1 MDRTLMP
8 ISVPEPHLS
17 FNSLSLIWPDGTP
30 CFENLTGAVSA
41 PVTALIG
48 DNGSGKSTLLKLLA
62 GTLKPTS
69 GSITRPGTVAYLP
82 QDLGLTPQ
90 ATIAGLFA
98 ITDVLDALTEL
109 EAGDYSEELYDRI
122 GDNWDAAEQAQAA
135 LAASGF
141 SPALAATDA
150 RVLMRRTV
158 GTLSGGEAV
167 TAALTAL
174 VVSRPGVLLLD
185 EPTNNLDADAR
196 ATLYRLLDS
205 LPCPVLVVSHDRD
218 LLERVDEVLELRQGT
233 LRSFTG
239 NYSAYRQAINSEQ
252 DAAARHL
259 REAKQVERQEKRER
273 IEAETKLARA
283 ARAGA
288 AAQANRRGSRMSM
301 GLAASSAQRSAAKV
315 RQTHQ
320 GRLDAA
326 TATRQARERDI
337 REDQAIY
344 LDLPDTR
351 VPAGKRVLELTL
363 RQGTGADAS
372 PHQGEQEQ
380 ADDGA
385 AATTPLPERLIVQ
398 GPERLRLAGS
408 NGSGKSTLLRAIM
421 GDSQAAE
428 TARYACDYRVANT
441 GYLPQRL
448 TLPQEQSMLELV
460 AAANPALTEQQ
471 IRDDLA
477 RLLFRRERVHLPVG
491 VLSGGERFRV
501 ALATVLLA
509 SPAPQLLILDE
520 PTNNL
525 DMASVDWLVQALAS
539 YEGALLVVSHDEAF
553 CSQLGLTGV
562 LTLPKNN

>member
-1 MDRTLMP
+1 MP
-8 ISVPEPHLS
+8 ISVSEPHLS
-17 FNSLSLIWPDGTP
+17 FNSLSQIWPDGTP

-62 GTLKPTS
+62 GTLEPTS
-69 GSITRPGTVAYLP
+69 GSIARPGTVAYLP

-90 ATIAGLFA
+90 TTIADLFA
-98 ITDVLDALTEL
+98 ITDVLDALTAL
-109 EAGDYSEELYDRI
+109 EAGDYSEDLYDRI
-122 GDNWDAAEQAQAA
+122 GDNWDAAEQAQAT

-150 RVLMRRTV
+150 RALMRRTV

-174 VVSRPGVLLLD
+174 VATRPGVLLLD

-196 ATLYRLLDS
+196 AALYRILDS

-233 LRSFTG
+233 LRSFNG
-239 NYSAYRQAINSEQ
+239 NYSAYRQAIDSEQ

-259 REAKQVERQEKRER
+259 REAKQVERQENRER

-288 AAQANRRGSRMSM
+288 TAQANRRGSRMSM

-326 TATRQARERDI
+326 TATRKARERDI

-344 LDLPDTR
+344 LDLPGTR

-363 RQGTGADAS
+363 RQGTGADAT
-372 PHQGEQEQ
+372 PHRGEQEQ

-385 AATTPLPERLIVQ
+385 AATIPLPERLIVQ
-398 GPERLRLAGS
+398 GPERLRLAGA

-421 GDSQAAE
+421 GDTQAAD
-428 TARYACDYRVANT
+428 TAHYTCDYRVANT

-448 TLPQEQSMLELV
+448 LLPQDQSMLQLV
-460 AAANPALTEQQ
+460 MAANPTLTEQQ
-471 IRDDLA
+471 VRDDLA

-553 CSQLGLTGV
+553 CTQLGLTGV
-562 LTLPKNN
+562 LTLPKND

>member
-1 MDRTLMP
+1 MP
-8 ISVPEPHLS
+8 ISAPEHHLF
-17 FNSLSLIWPDGTP
+17 FNNLSLTWPDGTP
-30 CFENLTGAVSA
+30 CFENLTGAISA

-62 GTLKPTS
+62 GTLEPTS
-69 GSITRPGTVAYLP
+69 GSISRPGTVAYLP

-90 ATIAGLFA
+90 TTIADLFG
-98 ITDVLDALTEL
+98 ITDILDALTAL
-109 EAGDYSEELYDRI
+109 EAGDYSEELYERI

-141 SPALAATDA
+141 SPALTTTDA
-150 RVLMRRTV
+150 RALMRRTV

-174 VVSRPGVLLLD
+174 VATRPGVLLLD

-196 ATLYRLLDS
+196 TTLYRLLDT
-205 LPCPVLVVSHDRD
+205 LPCPVLLVSHDRD
-218 LLERVDEVLELRQGT
+218 LLERVDEVLELRQGA

-239 NYSAYRQAINSEQ
+239 TYSAYRQAIDREQ

-288 AAQANRRGSRMSM
+288 TAQASRRGSRMSM

-326 TATRQARERDI
+326 TATRKARERDI

-363 RQGTGADAS
+363 RQGSSMDI
-372 PHQGEQEQ
+372 PVHHIEQEQ
-380 ADDGA
+380 APNGA
-385 AATTPLPERLIVQ
+385 ETAPPLPENVTVQ
-398 GPERLRLAGS
+398 GPERLRLAGA
-408 NGSGKSTLLRAIM
+408 NGSGKSTQLRAIM
-421 GDSQAAE
+421 GDAQAAD
-428 TARYACDYRVANT
+428 TAHYTCDYRVANT

-448 TLPQEQSMLELV
+448 ALPQDQSMLQLV
-460 AAANPALTEQQ
+460 MTANPTLTEQQ
-471 IRDDLA
+471 VRDDLA

-539 YEGALLVVSHDEAF
+539 YEGALLVVSHDQAF
-553 CSQLGLTGV
+553 CAQLGLTGV
-562 LTLPKNN
+562 LTLPKNH

>member
-1 MDRTLMP
+1 MP
-8 ISVPEPHLS
+8 ISVSEPHLS

-62 GTLKPTS
+62 GTLEPTS
-69 GSITRPGTVAYLP
+69 GSIARPGTVAYLP

-90 ATIAGLFA
+90 TTIADLFA
-98 ITDVLDALTEL
+98 ITDVLDALTAL
-109 EAGDYSEELYDRI
+109 EAGDYSEDLYDRI

-150 RVLMRRTV
+150 RALMRRTV

-174 VVSRPGVLLLD
+174 VASRPGVLLLD

-218 LLERVDEVLELRQGT
+218 LLERVDEVLELRQGA

-239 NYSAYRQAINSEQ
+239 NYSAYRQAIDSEQ

-288 AAQANRRGSRMSM
+288 TAQANRRGSRMSM

-337 REDQAIY
+337 REDQPIY
-344 LDLPDTR
+344 LDLPGTR
-351 VPAGKRVLELTL
+351 VPASKRVLELTL
-363 RQGTGADAS
+363 RQADRQDAGTQPGA
-372 PHQGEQEQ
+372 QEQ
-380 ADDGA
+380 AGDGA
-385 AATTPLPERLIVQ
+385 AAITPLPERLIVQ
-398 GPERLRLAGS
+398 GPERLQLAGS

-448 TLPQEQSMLELV
+448 TLPQDQSMLQLV
-460 AAANPALTEQQ
+460 MAANPTLTEQQ
-471 IRDDLA
+471 VRDDLA

-553 CSQLGLTGV
+553 CAQLGLTGV
-562 LTLPKNN
+562 LTLP

>member
-1 MDRTLMP
+1 MP
-8 ISVPEPHLS
+8 ISVSEPHLS

-62 GTLKPTS
+62 GTLEPTR
-69 GSITRPGTVAYLP
+69 GSISRPGTVAYLP

-90 ATIAGLFA
+90 TTIADLFA
-98 ITDVLDALTEL
+98 ITDILNALTAL

-150 RVLMRRTV
+150 RALMRRTV

-174 VVSRPGVLLLD
+174 VASRPGVLLLD

-196 ATLYRLLDS
+196 TTLYRLLDS

-239 NYSAYRQAINSEQ
+239 NYSTYRQAIDSEQ

-273 IEAETKLARA
+273 IEAETKLTRA

-288 AAQANRRGSRMSM
+288 TAQANRRGSRMSM
-301 GLAASSAQRSAAKV
+301 GLAAASAQRSAAKV

-337 REDQAIY
+337 REDQTIY
-344 LDLPDTR
+344 LDLPGTR

-363 RQGTGADAS
+363 RQGIGADAS

-428 TARYACDYRVANT
+428 TARYSCNYRVANT

-448 TLPQEQSMLELV
+448 ALPQDQSMLQLV
-460 AAANPALTEQQ
+460 TAANPTLTEQQ
-471 IRDDLA
+471 VRDDLA
-477 RLLFRRERVHLPVG
+477 RLLFRRERVYLPVG

-525 DMASVDWLVQALAS
+525 DMASVDWLMQALAS

-553 CSQLGLTGV
+553 CAELGLTGV
-562 LTLPKNN
+562 LTLPALP

>member
-1 MDRTLMP
+1 MP
-8 ISVPEPHLS
+8 TSVSEPHLS
-17 FNSLSLIWPDGTP
+17 FNNLSLIWPDGTP

-48 DNGSGKSTLLKLLA
+48 DNGSGKSTLLKILA
-62 GTLKPTS
+62 GTLEPTS
-69 GSITRPGTVAYLP
+69 GSISRPGTVAYLP

-90 ATIAGLFA
+90 TTIADLFA
-98 ITDVLDALTEL
+98 ITDVLDALTAL

-150 RVLMRRTV
+150 HALMRRTV

-174 VVSRPGVLLLD
+174 VATRPGVLLLD

-196 ATLYRLLDS
+196 ATLYRLLDT

-218 LLERVDEVLELRQGT
+218 LLERVDEVLELRQGA
-233 LRSFTG
+233 LRSFAG
-239 NYSAYRQAINSEQ
+239 NYSAYRQAIDIEQ

-259 REAKQVERQEKRER
+259 REAKQVERQENRER

-288 AAQANRRGSRMSM
+288 TAQANRRGSRMSM

-326 TATRQARERDI
+326 TATRKARERDI

-344 LDLPDTR
+344 LDLPGTR

-372 PHQGEQEQ
+372 PYQGEQEQ

-385 AATTPLPERLIVQ
+385 AAATPLPERLIVQ

-428 TARYACDYRVANT
+428 TARYSCNYRVANT

-448 TLPQEQSMLELV
+448 ALPQDQSMLQLV
-460 AAANPALTEQQ
+460 MAANPTLTEQQ
-471 IRDDLA
+471 VRDDLA

-525 DMASVDWLVQALAS
+525 DMASVDWLIQALAS

>member
-1 MDRTLMP
+1 MP
-8 ISVPEPHLS
+8 TSVSEPHLS
-17 FNSLSLIWPDGTP
+17 FNNLSLIWPDGTP
-30 CFENLTGAVSA
+30 CFENLTGAISA

-62 GTLKPTS
+62 GTLEPTS
-69 GSITRPGTVAYLP
+69 GSISRPGTVAYLP

-90 ATIAGLFA
+90 TTIADLFA
-98 ITDVLDALTEL
+98 ITDVLDALTAL
-109 EAGDYSEELYDRI
+109 EAGDYSEDLYDRI

-150 RVLMRRTV
+150 RALMRRTV

-174 VVSRPGVLLLD
+174 VASHPGVLLLD

-239 NYSAYRQAINSEQ
+239 NYSAYRQAIDSEQ

-259 REAKQVERQEKRER
+259 REAKQVEQQEKRER

-288 AAQANRRGSRMSM
+288 TAQANRRGSRMSM

-326 TATRQARERDI
+326 TATRQVRERDI
-337 REDQAIY
+337 REDQSIY
-344 LDLPDTR
+344 LDLPETR

-363 RQGTGADAS
+363 RQGAGADVH

-380 ADDGA
+380 AGDGA
-385 AATTPLPERLIVQ
+385 AAATPLPERLIVQ
-398 GPERLRLAGS
+398 GPERLRLAGA

-421 GDSQAAE
+421 GDAQAAD
-428 TARYACDYRVANT
+428 TAHYTCDYRVANT

-448 TLPQEQSMLELV
+448 ALPQDQSMLQLV
-460 AAANPALTEQQ
+460 MEANPTLTEQQ
-471 IRDDLA
+471 VRDDLA

-525 DMASVDWLVQALAS
+525 DMASVDWLIQALAS

-553 CSQLGLTGV
+553 CAQLGLTGV
-562 LTLPKNN
+562 LTLPALT

>member
-1 MDRTLMP
+1 MP

-48 DNGSGKSTLLKLLA
+48 DNGSGKSTLLKLLT
-62 GTLKPTS
+62 GTLEPTS

-90 ATIAGLFA
+90 TTIADLFA
-98 ITDVLDALTEL
+98 ITDVLDALTAL

-150 RVLMRRTV
+150 RALMRRTV

-174 VVSRPGVLLLD
+174 VASRPGVLLLD

-196 ATLYRLLDS
+196 ATLYRILDS

-239 NYSAYRQAINSEQ
+239 NYSAYRQAIDNEQ

-288 AAQANRRGSRMSM
+288 TAQANRRGSRMSM
-301 GLAASSAQRSAAKV
+301 GLAAASAQRSAAKV

-337 REDQAIY
+337 REDQPIY

-351 VPAGKRVLELTL
+351 VPAGKRVLELIL
-363 RQGTGADAS
+363 RQADRQDAS

-380 ADDGA
+380 AGDGA
-385 AATTPLPERLIVQ
+385 AAIPPLPERLIVQ
-398 GPERLRLAGS
+398 GPERLRLAGA

-428 TARYACDYRVANT
+428 TARYACDYRVENT

-448 TLPQEQSMLELV
+448 ILPQEQSMLQLV
-460 AAANPALTEQQ
+460 MAANPTLTEQQ
-471 IRDDLA
+471 GRDDLA

-553 CSQLGLTGV
+553 CAQLGLMGV
-562 LTLPKNN
+562 LTLPALP

>member
-1 MDRTLMP
+1 MP
-8 ISVPEPHLS
+8 ISVSEPHLS

-62 GTLKPTS
+62 GTLEPTS
-69 GSITRPGTVAYLP
+69 GSVNRPGTVAYLP

-90 ATIAGLFA
+90 TTIADLFA
-98 ITDVLDALTEL
+98 ITDVLDALTAL

-122 GDNWDAAEQAQAA
+122 GDNWDAAEQAQAT

-141 SPALAATDA
+141 SPALATTDPHA
-150 RVLMRRTV
+150 LMRRTV

-174 VVSRPGVLLLD
+174 VATRPGVLLLD

-218 LLERVDEVLELRQGT
+218 LLERVDEVLELRQEA

-239 NYSAYRQAINSEQ
+239 NYSAYRQAIDSEQ
-252 DAAARHL
+252 EAAARHL

-288 AAQANRRGSRMSM
+288 TAQANRRGSRMSM

-326 TATRQARERDI
+326 TATRKARERDI

-344 LDLPDTR
+344 LDLPGTR

-380 ADDGA
+380 ADGGA
-385 AATTPLPERLIVQ
+385 AATTPLPERLIIQ
-398 GPERLRLAGS
+398 GPERLRLAGA
-408 NGSGKSTLLRAIM
+408 NGSGKSTLLKAIM
-421 GDSQAAE
+421 GDAQAAD
-428 TARYACDYRVANT
+428 TARYTCDYRVANT

-448 TLPQEQSMLELV
+448 VLSPDQSMLQLV
-460 AAANPALTEQQ
+460 MEANPTLTEQQ
-471 IRDDLA
+471 VRDDLA

-525 DMASVDWLVQALAS
+525 DMASVDWLIQALAS

-553 CSQLGLTGV
+553 CAQLGLTRV
-562 LTLPKNN
+562 LTLPALT

>member
-1 MDRTLMP
+1 MP
-8 ISVPEPHLS
+8 ISVSEPHLS

-48 DNGSGKSTLLKLLA
+48 DNGSGKSTLLKILA
-62 GTLKPTS
+62 GTLEPTS
-69 GSITRPGTVAYLP
+69 GSISRPGTVAYLP

-90 ATIAGLFA
+90 TTIADLFA
-98 ITDVLDALTEL
+98 ITDVLDALTAL
-109 EAGDYSEELYDRI
+109 EAGDYSEDLYDRI

-150 RVLMRRTV
+150 RALMRRTV

-174 VVSRPGVLLLD
+174 VASHPGVLLLD

-239 NYSAYRQAINSEQ
+239 NYSAYRQAIDSEQ

-288 AAQANRRGSRMSM
+288 TAQANRRGSRMSM

-337 REDQAIY
+337 REDQPIY

-351 VPAGKRVLELTL
+351 VPASKRVLELTL
-363 RQGTGADAS
+363 RQGAGADAS

-380 ADDGA
+380 VDDGA
-385 AATTPLPERLIVQ
+385 AATPPLPERLIVQ

-448 TLPQEQSMLELV
+448 TLPQDQSMLQLV
-460 AAANPALTEQQ
+460 MAANPTLTEQQ
-471 IRDDLA
+471 VRDDLA

-553 CSQLGLTGV
+553 CAQLGLTGV
-562 LTLPKNN
+562 LTLPKPN

>member
-1 MDRTLMP
+1 MP
-8 ISVPEPHLS
+8 ISVSEPHLS

-48 DNGSGKSTLLKLLA
+48 DNGAGKSTLLKLLA
-62 GTLKPTS
+62 GTLEPTR
-69 GSITRPGTVAYLP
+69 GSISRPGTVAYLP

-90 ATIAGLFA
+90 TTIADLFA
-98 ITDVLDALTEL
+98 ITDVLDALTAL
-109 EAGDYSEELYDRI
+109 EAGDYSEELYARI

-150 RVLMRRTV
+150 RALMRRTV
-158 GTLSGGEAV
+158 GTLSGGESV

-174 VVSRPGVLLLD
+174 VTSRPGVLLLD
-185 EPTNNLDADAR
+185 EPTNNLDTDAR

-205 LPCPVLVVSHDRD
+205 LPWPVLVVSHDRD

-239 NYSAYRQAINSEQ
+239 NYSTYRQAIDSEQ

-288 AAQANRRGSRMSM
+288 TAQANRRGSRMSM
-301 GLAASSAQRSAAKV
+301 GLAAASAQRSAAKV

-363 RQGTGADAS
+363 RQGIGADAS

-428 TARYACDYRVANT
+428 TARYSCNYRVANT

-448 TLPQEQSMLELV
+448 ALPQDQSMLQLV
-460 AAANPALTEQQ
+460 MAANPTLTEQQ
-471 IRDDLA
+471 VRDDLA

-525 DMASVDWLVQALAS
+525 DMASVDWLMQALAS

-553 CSQLGLTGV
+553 CAELGLTDV
-562 LTLPKNN
+562 LTLPAPP

>member
-1 MDRTLMP
+1 MP
-8 ISVPEPHLS
+8 TSVSEPHLS
-17 FNSLSLIWPDGTP
+17 FNNLSLIWPDGTP
-30 CFENLTGAVSA
+30 CFENLTGAISA

-62 GTLKPTS
+62 GTLEPTS
-69 GSITRPGTVAYLP
+69 GSIARPGTVAYLP

-90 ATIAGLFA
+90 TTIADLFA
-98 ITDVLDALTEL
+98 ITDVLDALTAL
-109 EAGDYSEELYDRI
+109 EAGDYSEDLYDRI

-150 RVLMRRTV
+150 RALMRRTV

-174 VVSRPGVLLLD
+174 VASRPGVLLLD

-218 LLERVDEVLELRQGT
+218 LLERVDEVLELRQGA

-239 NYSAYRQAINSEQ
+239 NYSAYRQAIDSEQ

-288 AAQANRRGSRMSM
+288 TAQANRRGSRMSM

-337 REDQAIY
+337 REDQPIY
-344 LDLPDTR
+344 LDLPGTR
-351 VPAGKRVLELTL
+351 VPASKRVLELTL
-363 RQGTGADAS
+363 RQADRQDAGTQPGA
-372 PHQGEQEQ
+372 QEQ
-380 ADDGA
+380 AGDGA
-385 AATTPLPERLIVQ
+385 AAITPLPERLIVQ
-398 GPERLRLAGS
+398 GPERLQLAGS

-448 TLPQEQSMLELV
+448 TLPQDQSMLQLV
-460 AAANPALTEQQ
+460 MAANPTLTEQQ
-471 IRDDLA
+471 VRDDLA

-553 CSQLGLTGV
+553 CAQLGLTGV
-562 LTLPKNN
+562 LTLP

>member
-1 MDRTLMP
+1 MP
-8 ISVPEPHLS
+8 ISVSEPHLS

-62 GTLKPTS
+62 GTLEPTS
-69 GSITRPGTVAYLP
+69 GSISQPGTVAYLP

-90 ATIAGLFA
+90 TTIADLFA
-98 ITDVLDALTEL
+98 ITDVLDALTAL

-150 RVLMRRTV
+150 RALMRRTV

-174 VVSRPGVLLLD
+174 VTSRPGVLLLD

-196 ATLYRLLDS
+196 TTLYRLLDS

-218 LLERVDEVLELRQGT
+218 LLERVDEVLELRQGI

-239 NYSAYRQAINSEQ
+239 NYSAYRQAIDSEQ

-288 AAQANRRGSRMSM
+288 TAQANRRGSRMSM
-301 GLAASSAQRSAAKV
+301 GLAAASAQRSAAKV

-344 LDLPDTR
+344 LDLPGTR

-380 ADDGA
+380 ADDRA

-428 TARYACDYRVANT
+428 TARYSCNYRVANT

-448 TLPQEQSMLELV
+448 ILPQEQSMLQLV
-460 AAANPALTEQQ
+460 MAANPTLTEQQ
-471 IRDDLA
+471 VRDDLA

-525 DMASVDWLVQALAS
+525 DMASVDWLMQALAS

-553 CSQLGLTGV
+553 CAELGLTGV

>member
-1 MDRTLMP
+1 MP

-62 GTLKPTS
+62 GTLEPTS
-69 GSITRPGTVAYLP
+69 GSISRPGTVAYLP
-82 QDLGLTPQ
+82 QDLGLTAQ
-90 ATIAGLFA
+90 TTVADLFA
-98 ITDVLDALTEL
+98 ITDVLDALTAL

-141 SPALAATDA
+141 SPALATTDA
-150 RVLMRRTV
+150 HALMRRTV

-174 VVSRPGVLLLD
+174 VATRPGVLLLD

-196 ATLYRLLDS
+196 ATLYRLLDT

-218 LLERVDEVLELRQGT
+218 LLERVDEVLELRQGA

-239 NYSAYRQAINSEQ
+239 NYSVYRQAIDSEQ

-259 REAKQVERQEKRER
+259 REAKQVERQENRER

-288 AAQANRRGSRMSM
+288 TAQANRRGSRMSM

-326 TATRQARERDI
+326 TATRKARERDI

-344 LDLPDTR
+344 LDLPGTR

-385 AATTPLPERLIVQ
+385 AAATPLPERLIVQ
-398 GPERLRLAGS
+398 GPERLRLAGA

-421 GDSQAAE
+421 GEVQAAD
-428 TARYACDYRVANT
+428 TAHYTCDYRVANT

-448 TLPQEQSMLELV
+448 ALPQDQSMLQLV
-460 AAANPALTEQQ
+460 MEANPTLTEQQ
-471 IRDDLA
+471 VRDDLA

-553 CSQLGLTGV
+553 CAQLGLTGV
-562 LTLPKNN
+562 LTLPKNH

>member
-1 MDRTLMP
+1 MP
-8 ISVPEPHLS
+8 TSVSEPHLS
-17 FNSLSLIWPDGTP
+17 FNNLSLIWPDGTP
-30 CFENLTGAVSA
+30 CFENLTGAISA

-62 GTLKPTS
+62 GTLEPTS
-69 GSITRPGTVAYLP
+69 GSISRPGTVAYLP

-90 ATIAGLFA
+90 TTVADLFA
-98 ITDVLDALTEL
+98 ITDVLDALTAL

-122 GDNWDAAEQAQAA
+122 GDNWDAAEQAQAT

-150 RVLMRRTV
+150 RALMRRTV

-174 VVSRPGVLLLD
+174 VASRPGVLLLD

-196 ATLYRLLDS
+196 ATLYRLLNS

-239 NYSAYRQAINSEQ
+239 NYSAYRQAIDSEQ

-288 AAQANRRGSRMSM
+288 TAQANRRGSRMSM
-301 GLAASSAQRSAAKV
+301 GLAASSAQRSAAKI

-320 GRLDAA
+320 GRLEAA
-326 TATRQARERDI
+326 TVTRQARERDI

-344 LDLPDTR
+344 LDLPETR

-363 RQGTGADAS
+363 RQGAGADVH

-380 ADDGA
+380 AGDGA
-385 AATTPLPERLIVQ
+385 AAATPLPERLIVQ
-398 GPERLRLAGS
+398 GPERLRLAGA

-421 GDSQAAE
+421 GEVQAAD
-428 TARYACDYRVANT
+428 TAHYTCDYRVANT

-448 TLPQEQSMLELV
+448 ALPQDQSMLQLV
-460 AAANPALTEQQ
+460 MEANPTLTEQQ
-471 IRDDLA
+471 VRDDLA

-553 CSQLGLTGV
+553 CAQLGLTGV
-562 LTLPKNN
+562 LTLSALT

>member
-1 MDRTLMP
+1 MP

-69 GSITRPGTVAYLP
+69 GSISRPGTVAYLP

-90 ATIAGLFA
+90 TTIADLFA
-98 ITDVLDALTEL
+98 ITDILDALTVL
-109 EAGDYSEELYDRI
+109 EAGDYSEELYERI
-122 GDNWDAAEQAQAA
+122 GDNWDSAEQAQAT

-141 SPALAATDA
+141 SPALTTTDA
-150 RVLMRRTV
+150 HALMRRTV

-174 VVSRPGVLLLD
+174 VATRPGVLLLD

-196 ATLYRLLDS
+196 ATLYRLLDT

-233 LRSFTG
+233 LRFFTG
-239 NYSAYRQAINSEQ
+239 NYSAYRQAIDIEQ

-259 REAKQVERQEKRER
+259 REAKQVEQQENRER

-288 AAQANRRGSRMSM
+288 TAQAHRRGSRMSM

-315 RQTHQ
+315 RQTHK

-326 TATRQARERDI
+326 TATRKARERDI

-344 LDLPDTR
+344 LDLPGTL

-380 ADDGA
+380 AGDGA
-385 AATTPLPERLIVQ
+385 AAATPLPERLIVK
-398 GPERLRLAGS
+398 GPERLRLTGA

-421 GDSQAAE
+421 GEAQAAD
-428 TARYACDYRVANT
+428 TAHYTCDYRVANT

-448 TLPQEQSMLELV
+448 ALPQDQSMLQLV
-460 AAANPALTEQQ
+460 MDANPTLTEQQ
-471 IRDDLA
+471 VRDDLA

-525 DMASVDWLVQALAS
+525 DMASVDWLIQALAS

-553 CSQLGLTGV
+553 CAQLGLTDV
-562 LTLPKNN
+562 ITLPKHH

>member
-1 MDRTLMP
+1 MP
-8 ISVPEPHLS
+8 ISVSEPHLS
-17 FNSLSLIWPDGTP
+17 FNSLSLTWPDGTP

-62 GTLKPTS
+62 GTLEPTS
-69 GSITRPGTVAYLP
+69 GSISRPGTVAYLP

-90 ATIAGLFA
+90 TTIADLFA
-98 ITDVLDALTEL
+98 ITEVLDALTVL

-122 GDNWDAAEQAQAA
+122 GDNWDAAEQAQAT

-141 SPALAATDA
+141 SPALTTTDA
-150 RVLMRRTV
+150 HALMRRTI
-158 GTLSGGEAV
+158 GMLSGGEAV

-174 VVSRPGVLLLD
+174 VATRPDVLLLD
-185 EPTNNLDADAR
+185 EPTNNLDANAR
-196 ATLYRLLDS
+196 ATLYRFLDS

-218 LLERVDEVLELRQGT
+218 LLERVDEVLELRQGA

-239 NYSAYRQAINSEQ
+239 NYSAYRQAIDSEQ

-259 REAKQVERQEKRER
+259 REAKQVERQENRER

-288 AAQANRRGSRMSM
+288 TAQANRRGSRMSM

-326 TATRQARERDI
+326 TATRKARERDI

-344 LDLPDTR
+344 LDLPGTQ

-363 RQGTGADAS
+363 RQGTSADAS
-372 PHQGEQEQ
+372 PYQGEQEQ

-385 AATTPLPERLIVQ
+385 TAATPLPERLIVQ
-398 GPERLRLAGS
+398 GPERLRLAGA

-421 GDSQAAE
+421 GDAQATD
-428 TARYACDYRVANT
+428 TARYTCDYRVANT

-448 TLPQEQSMLELV
+448 ALPQDQSMLQLV
-460 AAANPALTEQQ
+460 MEANPTLTEQQ
-471 IRDDLA
+471 VRDDLA

-553 CSQLGLTGV
+553 CAQLGLTGV
-562 LTLPKNN
+562 LTLPALT

>member
-1 MDRTLMP
+1 
-8 ISVPEPHLS
+8 
-17 FNSLSLIWPDGTP
+17 
-30 CFENLTGAVSA
+30 
-41 PVTALIG
+41 
-48 DNGSGKSTLLKLLA
+48 
-62 GTLKPTS
+62 
-69 GSITRPGTVAYLP
+69 
-82 QDLGLTPQ
+82 
-90 ATIAGLFA
+90 
-98 ITDVLDALTEL
+98 
-109 EAGDYSEELYDRI
+109 
-122 GDNWDAAEQAQAA
+122 
-135 LAASGF
+135 
-141 SPALAATDA
+141 
-150 RVLMRRTV
+150 MRRAV

-174 VVSRPGVLLLD
+174 VTSRPSVLLLD
-185 EPTNNLDADAR
+185 EPTNNLDANAR
-196 ATLYRLLDS
+196 ATLYRLLDTV
-205 LPCPVLVVSHDRD
+205 PCPVLVVSHDRD

-239 NYSAYRQAINSEQ
+239 NYSAYRQAIESEQ

-288 AAQANRRGSRMSM
+288 TAQANRRGSRMAM

-380 ADDGA
+380 APDGA
-385 AATTPLPERLIVQ
+385 AVATPLPERLIVQ
-398 GPERLRLAGS
+398 GPERLRLAGA

-421 GDSQAAE
+421 GEVQAAD
-428 TARYACDYRVANT
+428 TARYTCDYRVANT
-441 GYLPQRL
+441 GYLPQQL
-448 TLPQEQSMLELV
+448 ALPRDQSMLQLV
-460 AAANPALTEQQ
+460 MAANPTLTEQQ
-471 IRDDLA
+471 VRDDLA

-501 ALATVLLA
+501 ALASVLLT

-525 DMASVDWLVQALAS
+525 DMASVDWLIQALAS

-553 CSQLGLTGV
+553 CAQLGLTGV
-562 LTLPKNN
+562 LTLPALP

>member
-1 MDRTLMP
+1 ML
-8 ISVPEPHLS
+8 ISVSEPHLS

-30 CFENLTGAVSA
+30 CFENLTGAISA

-48 DNGSGKSTLLKLLA
+48 DNGSGKSTLLKLLT
-62 GTLKPTS
+62 GTLEPTS

-90 ATIAGLFA
+90 TTIADLFA
-98 ITDVLDALTEL
+98 ITDVLDALTAL
-109 EAGDYSEELYDRI
+109 ESGDYSEELYDRI

-288 AAQANRRGSRMSM
+288 TAQANRRGSRMSM

-553 CSQLGLTGV
+553 CAQLGLTGV
-562 LTLPKNN
+562 LTLPKYN

>member
-1 MDRTLMP
+1 MP

-48 DNGSGKSTLLKLLA
+48 DNGSGKSTLLKLLT
-62 GTLKPTS
+62 GTLEPTS

-90 ATIAGLFA
+90 TTIADLFA
-98 ITDVLDALTEL
+98 ITDVLDALTAL

-150 RVLMRRTV
+150 RALMRRTV

-174 VVSRPGVLLLD
+174 VASRPGVLLLD

-239 NYSAYRQAINSEQ
+239 NYSTYRQAIDSEQ

-288 AAQANRRGSRMSM
+288 TAQANRRGSRMSM
-301 GLAASSAQRSAAKV
+301 GLAAASAQRSAAKV

-428 TARYACDYRVANT
+428 TARYSCDYRVANT

-448 TLPQEQSMLELV
+448 ALPQDQSMLQLV
-460 AAANPALTEQQ
+460 TAANPTLTEQQ
-471 IRDDLA
+471 VRDDLA

-525 DMASVDWLVQALAS
+525 DMASVDWLMQALAS

-553 CSQLGLTGV
+553 CAELGLTDV

>member
-1 MDRTLMP
+1 MP
-8 ISVPEPHLS
+8 ISVSEPHLS

-48 DNGSGKSTLLKLLA
+48 DNGSGKSTLLKLLT
-62 GTLKPTS
+62 GTLEPTS

-90 ATIAGLFA
+90 TTIADLFA
-98 ITDVLDALTEL
+98 ITDVLDALTAL

-150 RVLMRRTV
+150 RALMRRTV

-174 VVSRPGVLLLD
+174 VTSRPGVLLLD
-185 EPTNNLDADAR
+185 EPTNNLDTDAR

-239 NYSAYRQAINSEQ
+239 NYSAYRQAIDSEQ

-288 AAQANRRGSRMSM
+288 TAQANRRGSRMSM
-301 GLAASSAQRSAAKV
+301 GLAASSAQRSAAKI

-337 REDQAIY
+337 REDQPIY

-363 RQGTGADAS
+363 RQGTGADAH

-380 ADDGA
+380 AGDGA
-385 AATTPLPERLIVQ
+385 AAIPPLPERLIAQ
-398 GPERLRLAGS
+398 GPERLRLAGA

-428 TARYACDYRVANT
+428 TARYACDYRVENT

-448 TLPQEQSMLELV
+448 ILPQEQSMLQLV
-460 AAANPALTEQQ
+460 MAANPTLTEQQ
-471 IRDDLA
+471 VRDDLA

-525 DMASVDWLVQALAS
+525 DMASVDWLVQALTS

-553 CSQLGLTGV
+553 CAQLGLTGV
-562 LTLPKNN
+562 LTLPALP

>member
-1 MDRTLMP
+1 MP
-8 ISVPEPHLS
+8 ISVSEPHLS

-48 DNGSGKSTLLKLLA
+48 DNGSGKSTLLKILA
-62 GTLKPTS
+62 GTLEPTS
-69 GSITRPGTVAYLP
+69 GSISRPGTVAYLP

-90 ATIAGLFA
+90 TTIADLFA
-98 ITDVLDALTEL
+98 ITDVLDALTAL

-150 RVLMRRTV
+150 HALMRRTV

-174 VVSRPGVLLLD
+174 VATRPGVLLLD

-196 ATLYRLLDS
+196 ATLYRLLDT

-218 LLERVDEVLELRQGT
+218 LLERVDEVLELRQGA
-233 LRSFTG
+233 LRSFAG
-239 NYSAYRQAINSEQ
+239 NYSAYRQAIDIEQ

-259 REAKQVERQEKRER
+259 REAKQVERQENRER

-288 AAQANRRGSRMSM
+288 TAQANRRGSRMSM

-326 TATRQARERDI
+326 TATRKARERDI

-344 LDLPDTR
+344 LDLPGTR

-372 PHQGEQEQ
+372 PYQGEQEQ

-385 AATTPLPERLIVQ
+385 AAATPLPERLIVQ

-428 TARYACDYRVANT
+428 TAQYTCDYRVANT

-448 TLPQEQSMLELV
+448 ALPQDQSMLQLV
-460 AAANPALTEQQ
+460 MAANPTLTEQQ
-471 IRDDLA
+471 VRDDLA

-525 DMASVDWLVQALAS
+525 DMASVDWLIQALAS

-553 CSQLGLTGV
+553 CAQLGLTGV
-562 LTLPKNN
+562 LTLP

>member
-1 MDRTLMP
+1 MP

-30 CFENLTGAVSA
+30 CFENLTGAISA

-48 DNGSGKSTLLKLLA
+48 DNGSGKSTLLKLLT
-62 GTLKPTS
+62 GTLEPTS

-90 ATIAGLFA
+90 TTIADLFA
-98 ITDVLDALTEL
+98 ITDVLDALTAL

-141 SPALAATDA
+141 SPALVATDA
-150 RVLMRRTV
+150 RALMRRTV

-174 VVSRPGVLLLD
+174 VASRPGVLLLD

-239 NYSAYRQAINSEQ
+239 NYSAYRQAIDSEQ

-288 AAQANRRGSRMSM
+288 TAQANRRGSRISM

-326 TATRQARERDI
+326 TTTRQARERDI
-337 REDQAIY
+337 REDQPIY

-363 RQGTGADAS
+363 RQADRQDAS

-380 ADDGA
+380 AGDGA
-385 AATTPLPERLIVQ
+385 AAIPPLPERLIVQ
-398 GPERLRLAGS
+398 GPERLRLAGA

-428 TARYACDYRVANT
+428 TARYACDYRVENT

-448 TLPQEQSMLELV
+448 ILPQEQSMLQLV
-460 AAANPALTEQQ
+460 MAANPTLTEQQ
-471 IRDDLA
+471 VRDDLA

-525 DMASVDWLVQALAS
+525 DMASVDWLVQALTS

-553 CSQLGLTGV
+553 CAQLGLMGI
-562 LTLPKNN
+562 LTLPALP

>member
-1 MDRTLMP
+1 MP
-8 ISVPEPHLS
+8 ISVSEPHLS

-30 CFENLTGAVSA
+30 CFENLTGAISA

-62 GTLKPTS
+62 GTLEPTS
-69 GSITRPGTVAYLP
+69 GSISRPSTVAYLP

-90 ATIAGLFA
+90 TTIADLFA
-98 ITDVLDALTEL
+98 ITDALDALTAL
-109 EAGDYSEELYDRI
+109 EDGDYSEELYDRI
-122 GDNWDAAEQAQAA
+122 GDNWDAAEQAQAT

-150 RVLMRRTV
+150 RALMRRTV
-158 GTLSGGEAV
+158 STLSGGEAV

-174 VVSRPGVLLLD
+174 VASRPGVLLLD

-218 LLERVDEVLELRQGT
+218 LLERVDEVLELRQGA

-239 NYSAYRQAINSEQ
+239 NYNAYRQAIDSEQ

-288 AAQANRRGSRMSM
+288 TAQANRRGSRMSM

-320 GRLDAA
+320 GRLDDA

-344 LDLPDTR
+344 LDLPGTR

-363 RQGTGADAS
+363 RQGTGADAH
-372 PHQGEQEQ
+372 PHQSEHKQ

-385 AATTPLPERLIVQ
+385 AVTTPLPERLIVQ

-421 GDSQAAE
+421 DDAQAAD
-428 TARYACDYRVANT
+428 TARYTCDYRVPNT

-448 TLPQEQSMLELV
+448 ALAQDQSMLQLV
-460 AAANPALTEQQ
+460 MAANSTLTEQQ
-471 IRDDLA
+471 VRDDLA

-509 SPAPQLLILDE
+509 CPAPQLLILDE

-525 DMASVDWLVQALAS
+525 DIASVDWLIQALAS

-553 CSQLGLTGV
+553 CAQLGLTGV
-562 LTLPKNN
+562 LTLPALP

>member
-1 MDRTLMP
+1 MP
-8 ISVPEPHLS
+8 ISVSEPHLS

-62 GTLKPTS
+62 GTLEPTS
-69 GSITRPGTVAYLP
+69 GSISQPGTVAYLP

-90 ATIAGLFA
+90 TTIADLFA
-98 ITDVLDALTEL
+98 ITDILDALTAL

-122 GDNWDAAEQAQAA
+122 GDNWDAAEQAQAT

-150 RVLMRRTV
+150 RALMRRTV

-174 VVSRPGVLLLD
+174 VASRPGVLLLD

-196 ATLYRLLDS
+196 ATLYRILDS
-205 LPCPVLVVSHDRD
+205 LSCPVLVVSHDRD

-239 NYSAYRQAINSEQ
+239 NYSAYRQAIDSEQ

-288 AAQANRRGSRMSM
+288 SAKANRRGSRMSM
-301 GLAASSAQRSAAKV
+301 GLAASSAQRSAAKI

-320 GRLDAA
+320 GRLDSA

-344 LDLPDTR
+344 LDLPGTR

-363 RQGTGADAS
+363 RQGTGADAH

-385 AATTPLPERLIVQ
+385 AVTTPLPERLIVR
-398 GPERLRLAGS
+398 GPERLRLAGA
-408 NGSGKSTLLRAIM
+408 NGSGKSTLLKAIM
-421 GDSQAAE
+421 GDGQAGD
-428 TARYACDYRVANT
+428 TARYSCDYRVENT

-448 TLPQEQSMLELV
+448 ALPQDQSMLQLV
-460 AAANPALTEQQ
+460 MAANPTLTEQQ
-471 IRDDLA
+471 VRDDLA

-525 DMASVDWLVQALAS
+525 DMASVDWLIQALAS

-553 CSQLGLTGV
+553 CVQLGLTGV
-562 LTLPKNN
+562 LTLPALH

>member
-1 MDRTLMP
+1 MP

-62 GTLKPTS
+62 GTLEPTS
-69 GSITRPGTVAYLP
+69 GSISRPGTVAYLP

-90 ATIAGLFA
+90 TTIADLFA
-98 ITDVLDALTEL
+98 ITDVLDALTAL

-141 SPALAATDA
+141 SPALTATDA
-150 RVLMRRTV
+150 RALMRRTI

-174 VVSRPGVLLLD
+174 VASHPGVLLLD

-196 ATLYRLLDS
+196 ATLYRLLDT

-218 LLERVDEVLELRQGT
+218 LLERVGEVLELRQGT

-239 NYSAYRQAINSEQ
+239 NYSAYRQAIDSEQ

-259 REAKQVERQEKRER
+259 REAKQVERQENRER

-288 AAQANRRGSRMSM
+288 TAQANRRGSRMSM

-326 TATRQARERDI
+326 TATRKARERDI

-344 LDLPDTR
+344 LDLPGTR

-363 RQGTGADAS
+363 RQADRQDAGTQPGA
-372 PHQGEQEQ
+372 QEQ
-380 ADDGA
+380 AGDGA
-385 AATTPLPERLIVQ
+385 AATPPLPERLIVQ
-398 GPERLRLAGS
+398 GPERLRLAGA

-421 GDSQAAE
+421 GDAQAAD
-428 TARYACDYRVANT
+428 TAHYTCDYRVANT

-448 TLPQEQSMLELV
+448 ALPQDQSMLQLV
-460 AAANPALTEQQ
+460 MDANPTLTEQQ
-471 IRDDLA
+471 VRDDLA

-553 CSQLGLTGV
+553 CAQLGLTGV
-562 LTLPKNN
+562 LTLP

>member
-1 MDRTLMP
+1 MP
-8 ISVPEPHLS
+8 ISVSEPHLS

-30 CFENLTGAVSA
+30 CFENLTGAISA

-62 GTLKPTS
+62 GTLEPTS
-69 GSITRPGTVAYLP
+69 GSISRPGTVAYLP

-90 ATIAGLFA
+90 TTIADLFA
-98 ITDVLDALTEL
+98 ITDVLDALTAL

-150 RVLMRRTV
+150 RALMRRTV

-174 VVSRPGVLLLD
+174 VASRPGLLLLD
-185 EPTNNLDADAR
+185 EPTNNLDANAR
-196 ATLYRLLDS
+196 ATLYRILDS

-218 LLERVDEVLELRQGT
+218 LLERVDEVLELRQGI

-239 NYSAYRQAINSEQ
+239 NYSAYRQAIDSEQ

-288 AAQANRRGSRMSM
+288 TAQANRRGSRISM

-326 TATRQARERDI
+326 TTTRQARERDI
-337 REDQAIY
+337 REDQPIY
-344 LDLPDTR
+344 LGLPETR

-380 ADDGA
+380 AGDGA
-385 AATTPLPERLIVQ
+385 AAIPPLPERLIVQ
-398 GPERLRLAGS
+398 GPERLRLAGA

-428 TARYACDYRVANT
+428 TARYACDYRVENT

-448 TLPQEQSMLELV
+448 ILPQEQSMLQLV
-460 AAANPALTEQQ
+460 MAANPTLTEQQ
-471 IRDDLA
+471 VRDDLA

-539 YEGALLVVSHDEAF
+539 YEGALLVVCHDEAF
-553 CSQLGLTGV
+553 CAQLGLTGV
-562 LTLPKNN
+562 LTLPALP

>member
-1 MDRTLMP
+1 MP
-8 ISVPEPHLS
+8 ISVSEPHLS

-48 DNGSGKSTLLKLLA
+48 DNGSGKSTLLKILA
-62 GTLKPTS
+62 GTLEPTS

-90 ATIAGLFA
+90 ATIADLFA
-98 ITDVLDALTEL
+98 ITDVLDALTAL

-150 RVLMRRTV
+150 HALMRRTV

-174 VVSRPGVLLLD
+174 VASHPGVLLLD

-239 NYSAYRQAINSEQ
+239 NYSAYQQAINSEQ

-351 VPAGKRVLELTL
+351 VPAGKRVLELAL
-363 RQGTGADAS
+363 RQADRQDAGTQPGA
-372 PHQGEQEQ
+372 QEQ
-380 ADDGA
+380 AGDGV

-408 NGSGKSTLLRAIM
+408 NGSGKSTLLRAVM
-421 GDSQAAE
+421 GDVQATE

-448 TLPQEQSMLELV
+448 ILPQEQSMLQLV
-460 AAANPALTEQQ
+460 MAANPTLTEQQ
-471 IRDDLA
+471 VRDDLA
-477 RLLFRRERVHLPVG
+477 RLLFWRERVHLPVG
-491 VLSGGERFRV
+491 ALSGGERFRV

-553 CSQLGLTGV
+553 CAQLGLTGV
-562 LTLPKNN
+562 LTLPKYN